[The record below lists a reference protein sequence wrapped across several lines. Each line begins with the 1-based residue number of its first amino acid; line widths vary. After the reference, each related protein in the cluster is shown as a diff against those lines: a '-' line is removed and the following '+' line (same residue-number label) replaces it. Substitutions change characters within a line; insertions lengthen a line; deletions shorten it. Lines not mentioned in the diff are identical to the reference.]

1 MLRGTPVSP
10 GLVIGRAHRLEL
22 EEDGKVPAHRVSAEE
37 AHQELNRFRAA
48 LDLSREQLLSLK
60 RKLEGSVSADDLR
73 ILDVHLSYLADPIFV
88 TDVENRVLND
98 SLNLEAAI
106 DRVLWDFSRILKLV
120 ENEYIRERA
129 HDLSDVALRVLRNL
143 APAPAGAGAE
153 LPAGSIVLVTRELT
167 VTDMFLPPAEPG
179 GSPRVVAGVV
189 AEEAGITSHAAI
201 LARSMGVPCVSGLSD
216 LAAKIGEGDELVVDG
231 TEGIVRLRPDEAVK
245 AEYAQTKAVVEPAP
259 PQQEE
264 EWVRL
269 PDLTRDGTSVEIL
282 GTCGNLNDVER
293 SMRGGL
299 SGVGMYRTEL
309 LFLVDREAPAEEELL
324 KHYRSAI
331 ERAQGKPVSFRLL
344 DLQSDVR
351 PDLLHGGEREPNPA
365 LGLRSIRAL
374 AQRRDL
380 LRLQLRAILR
390 AAHERP
396 ARLLIPFV
404 LDVGDVRLVRD
415 LVREER
421 EDLRKRGIPH
431 APKLEGGA
439 VLEIPAAFLGVRR
452 LIDEVD
458 FLAIGVDNFIQY
470 LLAADRK
477 NKNLRSYFV
486 HLHPTVVRAITKV
499 AQVASG
505 QDKRLVLFGE
515 VASRP
520 ENLPLFLGCGVRSFS
535 ISPIAARVFRE
546 TVRTLSVSE
555 TQKLAID
562 YADQDCIDPDAIA
575 SALKHRFE

>member
-10 GLVIGRAHRLEL
+10 GLVIGRAHRVERK
-22 EEDGKVPAHRVSAEE
+22 EDGPVPAHRVSAEE
-37 AHQELNRFRAA
+37 SHQELNRFRAA
-48 LDLSREQLLSLK
+48 LDRSREQVLSLK
-60 RKLEGSVSADDLR
+60 QKLSSSVPADDLR
-73 ILDVHLSYLADPIFV
+73 ILDVHLAYLNDPIFV

-98 SLNLEAAI
+98 NLNLEAAI

-143 APAPAGAGAE
+143 APAPAGAGAA
-153 LPAGSIVLVTRELT
+153 LPEGPIVLVTRELT
-167 VTDMFLPPAEPG
+167 VTDMFLAPSEAG
-179 GSPRVVAGVV
+179 GAPRVVAGVI
-189 AEEAGITSHAAI
+189 AEEGGITSHAAI
-201 LARSMGVPCVSGLSD
+201 LARSMGIPCVSSLRD
-216 LAAKIGEGDELVVDG
+216 LAAQIAEGEELVVDG
-231 TEGIVRLRPDEAVK
+231 TEGIVRVRPDEAVK
-245 AEYAQTKAVVEPAP
+245 AEYAQPKLVLDAAPAAP
-259 PQQEE
+259 DE

-269 PDLTRDGTSVEIL
+269 PMETRDGTAVEIS

-293 SMRGGL
+293 AMRGGL

-309 LFLVDREAPAEEELL
+309 LFLVDREAPDEEDLT
-324 KHYRSAI
+324 KHYISAA
-331 ERAQGKPVSFRLL
+331 ERAQGKPVTFRLL

-390 AAHERP
+390 AAHQR
-396 ARLLIPFV
+396 AVRLLIPFV

-431 APKLEGGA
+431 APKLEGGV

-477 NKNLRSYFV
+477 NKNLRSYFA
-486 HLHPTVVRAITKV
+486 HLHPSVLRAITKV

-520 ENLPLFLGCGVRSFS
+520 ENLPLFLGCGVREFS

-546 TVRTLSVSE
+546 TICTLSI
-555 TQKLAID
+555 TDAQKLAID

>member
-10 GLVIGRAHRLEL
+10 GLVIGRAHRIERKG
-22 EEDGKVPAHRVSAEE
+22 DGPVPAHRVSVEE
-37 AHQELNRFRAA
+37 SHQELNRFRAA
-48 LDLSREQLLSLK
+48 LDRSREQVLSLK
-60 RKLEGSVSADDLR
+60 QKLSSSIAADDLR
-73 ILDVHLSYLADPIFV
+73 ILDVHLAYLNDPIFV
-88 TDVENRVLND
+88 TDVENRVMND
-98 SLNLEAAI
+98 HLNLEAAI

-143 APAPAGAGAE
+143 APAPVGAGGA
-153 LPAGSIVLVTRELT
+153 LPEGNVVLVTRELT
-167 VTDMFLPPAEPG
+167 VTDMFLAPADAG
-179 GSPRVVAGVV
+179 GAPRVVSGVI
-189 AEEAGITSHAAI
+189 AEEGGITSHAAI
-201 LARSMGVPCVSGLSD
+201 LARSMGIPCVSGFRD
-216 LAAKIGEGDELVVDG
+216 LAAQIAEGEELVVDG
-231 TEGIVRLRPDEAVK
+231 TEGIVRLRPDDAVK
-245 AEYAQTKAVVEPAP
+245 AEYAQTKVAAETAP
-259 PQQEE
+259 PAADE
-264 EWVRL
+264 EWVHL
-269 PDLTRDGTSVEIL
+269 PMETRDGTPVEIL

-299 SGVGMYRTEL
+299 AGVGMYRTEL
-309 LFLVDREAPAEEELL
+309 LFLVDREAPAEEELT
-324 KHYRSAI
+324 KHYISAV

-390 AAHERP
+390 AAHQRP

-404 LDVGDVRLVRD
+404 LDVSDVRLVRD

-431 APKLEGGA
+431 AAKLEGGV

-477 NKNLRSYFV
+477 NKNLRSYFA
-486 HLHPTVVRAITKV
+486 HLHPTVLRAITKV

-505 QDKRLVLFGE
+505 QDKRLLLFGE

-520 ENLPLFLGCGVRSFS
+520 ENLALFLGCGVRAFS
-535 ISPIAARVFRE
+535 VSPIAARVFRE
-546 TVRTLSVSE
+546 TVRTLSISE
-555 TQKLAID
+555 AQKLAID
-562 YADQDCIDPDAIA
+562 YAEQDCIDPDAIA